1 MIRSMKRP
9 GLTRLIPSATLF
21 LILASIGAS
30 HAQDMTA
37 TSAARAAKRAEE
49 LLKQFDK
56 NRDGK
61 LDDDERA
68 EAKEHMMKEQVDR
81 QMARAAALP
90 GGLEQFRVEAMQLFD
105 RNRDGRLDDE
115 ERAAAKKFAVAREEG
130 SGGQDELNKRFD
142 KNGDGTLDA
151 EERARVESFVSAL
164 RALGS
169 VQTRFELLRRF
180 DVNGDGKVD
189 DAEFPELERFI
200 RARVENSPEQLRRH
214 DTNGD
219 GSLDDA
225 EWTRARAAIAE
236 WLNGPN
242 VAPLQSATVQP
253 ASGPSIEKE
262 KARLDA
268 VAKEVTR
275 RRAIREATKES
286 TATPK

>member
-1 MIRSMKRP
+1 MKRP
-9 GLTRLIPSATLF
+9 GLTRLVTSATLF
-21 LILASIGAS
+21 LILMSATAS

-37 TSAARAAKRAEE
+37 SSAARAARKAGE

-56 NRDGK
+56 NGDGK

-68 EAKEHMMKEQVDR
+68 EAKEQTMKEQVDR

-90 GGLEQFRVEAMQLFD
+90 GGLEQFRVEALQLFD
-105 RNRDGRLDDE
+105 LNRDGRIDDE
-115 ERAAAKKFAVAREEG
+115 ERSAAKKFAAAREEG
-130 SGGQDELNKRFD
+130 SDAGDDLKKRFD

-151 EERARVESFVSAL
+151 EERARVEGFLSAL
-164 RALGS
+164 RTLGS

-180 DVNGDGKVD
+180 DISGDGRID
-189 DAEFPELERFI
+189 EAEFPELEKFI
-200 RARVENSPEQLRRH
+200 RARLETSPEQLRRH

-242 VAPLQSATVQP
+242 VTPLPSGAAEKP
-253 ASGPSIEKE
+253 SGPSIERE
-262 KARLDA
+262 KARLEA
-268 VAKEVTR
+268 AATEVAR
-275 RRAIREATKES
+275 RRALREAVKELG
-286 TATPK
+286 AKPR